1 MHSRKNIR
9 RRLSFLLILLFCTML
24 PLTRAAHLSASSGTA
39 LTAPVPDIPDNSET
53 RKLLEQSL
61 SSAEIEREISRITAE
76 QSVLEQ
82 KAALLQKQAA
92 DKEAAIADQQE
103 RAGAVIRAYYMGD
116 RDGLLGALLSAK
128 SIGRMLALFD
138 YYEIIIGRDRD
149 ILSQY
154 EEQYKDLKTTITSA
168 QRSAQELE
176 QLKTALTEQKI
187 RVAALNEEI
196 EGGIRDSGD
205 PESMSA
211 LLEEF
216 TRYWENIGLYEVKTY
231 FKALSS
237 AMNHLPQFVQ
247 SNDGMLTRKGM
258 TYTLALKQEDL
269 NAFLVS
275 QNPLFNDFAFQFNN
289 GQVTASGTSGGL
301 SLTLTG
307 HYTVQDEPVSGLMFH
322 VDKVVFNGL
331 ELPDSTRQSLEEEF
345 DLGFYPEK
353 IVSFLRA
360 TEVESRDGVLHV
372 QLSLSF

>member
-1 MHSRKNIR
+1 MHSCKITSRK
-9 RRLSFLLILLFCTML
+9 LSILLILFLCTML
-24 PLTRAAHLSASSGTA
+24 PLAPAIP
-39 LTAPVPDIPDNSET
+39 LTAGSGSILAAAAPVIPDHAET

-61 SSAEIEREISRITAE
+61 SSAEIEREIGRITAE

-82 KAALLQKQAA
+82 KVELLQKQAA
-92 DKEAAIADQQE
+92 AKETAIADKQE

-154 EEQYKDLKTTITSA
+154 EDQYKDLKTTILTA
-168 QRSAQELE
+168 QRSAKELE
-176 QLKTALTEQKI
+176 QLKTALTEQKL

-196 EGGIRDSGD
+196 ENGVRNSSD
-205 PESMSA
+205 PESMGV

-216 TRYWENIGLYEVKTY
+216 TRYWENIGLHEVKTY

-247 SNDGMLTRKGM
+247 SHDGMLTRKGM
-258 TYTLALKQEDL
+258 TYNLALKQEDL
-269 NAFLVS
+269 NSFLVS
-275 QNPLFNDFAFQFNN
+275 QNPLFKDFAFQFNN
-289 GQVTASGTSGGL
+289 GEVTATGTSGGL

-307 HYTVQDEPVSGLMFH
+307 RYTVQEEPVSGLMFH

-331 ELPDSTRQSLEEEF
+331 ELPDSTRQALEEEF

-353 IVSFLRA
+353 IVSFLHA
-360 TEVESRDGVLHV
+360 TDVESKDGVLHV
-372 QLSLSF
+372 KLSISF